1 MYILSRKLG
10 ESIYIGDEVE
20 VKVASIRSNRVRL
33 AITGPSHV
41 RIMRAELLKA
51 RSEPAAASSVRRSA
65 S

>member
-1 MYILSRKLG
+1 MYILSRKIG
-10 ESIYIGDEVE
+10 ESIFIGEEVE
-20 VKVASIRSNRVRL
+20 VKVASIKSNRVRL

-51 RSEPAAASSVRRSA
+51 RSDLVPTSVRRSA